1 MTISSSIMNY
11 LKWAGAITVL
21 LNFFLLGHGWY
32 QSHQAEKWVKTVQGT
47 YIEESWSDEGFLVQW
62 DKTSAPPSC
71 PVTIHG
77 VFQNNGYSVSDFG
90 VTLSPADH
98 HAVHL
103 AKNGKIS
110 IEPIGSTAH
119 RFVSD
124 RPGEWHYK
132 LEMTFHC
139 SAIGK
144 TQWLFWLNLDRT
156 FTATPVVINIGES
169 DDTL

>member
-1 MTISSSIMNY
+1 MEKIKGYLMFAGVITII
-11 LKWAGAITVL
+11 

-32 QSHQAEKWVKTVQGT
+32 QDCQAKKWVETVTGT
-47 YIEESWSDEGFLVQW
+47 VVVDSWGEEGFLVQW
-62 DKTSAPPSC
+62 DKTAAPPSC

-77 VFQNNGYSVSDFG
+77 VFQNNGYSISDFG

-110 IEPIGSTAH
+110 LEPVGETAY
-119 RFVSD
+119 RFVSKL
-124 RPGEWHYK
+124 PGEWHYK
-132 LEMTFHC
+132 LEFTFHC

-144 TQWLFWLNLDRT
+144 TQWLFWLNLDNT
-156 FTATPVVINIGES
+156 YTATPVVI
-169 DDTL
+169 DVK